1 MKCRHCAAPLSLP
14 LVDLGAAPPSN
25 AYLTTAA
32 LERPEKWFPLRVL
45 VCERCWLVQTQDF
58 ADAHE
63 LFDGD
68 YAYFSGFS
76 TTWVEHARRYVEELS
91 EELGLGASSMVVE
104 VASNDG
110 YLLQHVQARGV
121 PCLGIEP
128 TASTAAAARAKGIEV
143 VGEFFGEALG
153 RRLAS
158 EGRSADLMAANNVLA
173 HVPDINDFL
182 RGFTALLRPQ
192 GVATF
197 EFPHL
202 LRLLEGVQFDTI
214 YHEHFSYLGVL
225 AVDCIM
231 RAAGLVPFR
240 VQELPTHGGSLRV
253 FAQRADT
260 GSRPADGS
268 VERMLGRER
277 DAGLGSA
284 ARYAGFQAEAERV
297 RDDLL
302 SFLIESKRA
311 GRTVAAYGAAAKGN
325 TLLNFAGVRPDLVRY
340 VVDLNPAKQGKFM
353 PGSRIP
359 IVGPDELG
367 RRRPDDLLVL
377 PWNLLGEVRAQNEW
391 LARLGTR
398 FVVAVPRLATA

>member
-1 MKCRHCAAPLSLP
+1 
-14 LVDLGAAPPSN
+14 VDLGAAPPSN

-153 RRLAS
+153 RR
-158 EGRSADLMAANNVLA
+158 
-173 HVPDINDFL
+173 
-182 RGFTALLRPQ
+182 
-192 GVATF
+192 
-197 EFPHL
+197 
-202 LRLLEGVQFDTI
+202 
-214 YHEHFSYLGVL
+214 
-225 AVDCIM
+225 
-231 RAAGLVPFR
+231 RAA
-240 VQELPTHGGSLRV
+240 E
-253 FAQRADT
+253 
-260 GSRPADGS
+260 
-268 VERMLGRER
+268 
-277 DAGLGSA
+277 GLG
-284 ARYAGFQAEAERV
+284 
-297 RDDLL
+297 
-302 SFLIESKRA
+302 
-311 GRTVAAYGAAAKGN
+311 
-325 TLLNFAGVRPDLVRY
+325 
-340 VVDLNPAKQGKFM
+340 
-353 PGSRIP
+353 
-359 IVGPDELG
+359 GPDG
-367 RRRPDDLLVL
+367 R
-377 PWNLLGEVRAQNEW
+377 Q
-391 LARLGTR
+391 
-398 FVVAVPRLATA
+398 